1 MTPQHDH
8 QHSIQQETTVTQAFQ
23 ADLACVGCAEAVER
37 ALRAHPQVTG
47 VHVDYPAKTVHVT
60 YRPGVATTPE
70 SIARLISDNAYGCR
84 CTPADALDGEA
95 KASVQALAHHADMT
109 AVTMG
114 TTADRMQYE
123 FPATAAGKAHD
134 AGHAAHATTAPAAPG
149 PAARSSEAGNQSPL
163 GGDISMDHAGH
174 QPAAG
179 HIQQPA
185 MPGMD
190 HGAHAEHGGMS
201 HDMSDPRM
209 ARAMER
215 DMRNRF
221 FVALALTVPTLLFS
235 SLAHSTFHIRLADQ
249 QPSNWLMLLFST
261 PVVWWAG
268 WPFIGGAAISLKHRQ
283 LNMSVLIA
291 TGVLAAWGFSLLIT
305 VLGEGDTFY
314 EAAAMLVTFVLF
326 GHWME
331 MKSRRGTT
339 DALRALFDLVP
350 PTAHVIRGGTE
361 QEVPTTELVVSDR
374 IRLRPGDKVPVDGV
388 LVEGSTSIDESLVT
402 GESVPV
408 DKAPGD
414 AVVGGSINR
423 AGSVVMVATKVGS
436 ETALAQIVALVQQ
449 AQSSKAPGQ
458 RLADKAAAYLV
469 VLAVGSGV
477 LTFLLW
483 YFVGDKAAITALTF
497 AISAVVIACPD
508 ALGLATPT
516 AVAVGTGLGARHN
529 ILIKDA
535 ATLEGVAGIDAIVLD
550 KTGTLT
556 EGRPA
561 LTDVVVAGT
570 DGWHAGR
577 ENELIG
583 LVAAAEGSSEHPLA
597 AAIVQGAQARH
608 LSLPQASDFTA
619 VTGKGMY
626 AQVAGHSVVAGN
638 AALLSDA
645 GIAAG
650 PLSDQA
656 AALAA
661 AGKTP
666 MYVAVDGQPAGIV
679 AVADTF
685 RPSAY
690 TLIRSLEAAGIEVA
704 MMTGDNRRTA
714 EAVAN
719 ELGIARVFAEVL
731 PNQKASYVRELQR
744 EGKRVAMVGDGVNDA
759 PALAQADIGIA
770 IGAGTDVAI
779 ETAKVVLMKSDPLD
793 IVRAYR
799 LSRATVRKMKQNL
812 FWASIY
818 NLLAIPVAAG
828 VLYPR
833 FGIMLQPEWSAL
845 LMSLSSI
852 IVATNAV
859 LLKREDSDLRQVR
872 ADDTPQ
878 PPVARVPAHAHDETT
893 RPQRCCRSSAA
904 ASGSRTS
911 TTSRSSRR
919 CMTTPRRCCERAACC
934 STGSACRPCVRAVSA
949 AGRCVRAVWVQCR
962 RHQ

>member
-1 MTPQHDH
+1 MTPTQDH
-8 QHSIQQETTVTQAFQ
+8 HHSQPQDEPVTQTFV
-23 ADLACVGCAEAVER
+23 ADLACIGCAEAVER
-37 ALRAHPQVTG
+37 ALRAHPHVTG
-47 VHVDYPAKTVHVT
+47 MHVDFPNKRVHIT
-60 YRPGVATTPE
+60 YRPSIVTTPATLAKLISEHAHGCQCSPAGAE
-70 SIARLISDNAYGCR
+70 SIPKTSSLQS
-84 CTPADALDGEA
+84 
-95 KASVQALAHHADMT
+95 LAHHADMA

-123 FPATAAGKAHD
+123 FPSTAAGKEHD
-134 AGHAAHATTAPAAPG
+134 AGQHAHGAMAPAMP
-149 PAARSSEAGNQSPL
+149 
-163 GGDISMDHAGH
+163 DHSDH
-174 QPAAG
+174 QPAA
-179 HIQQPA
+179 PA
-185 MPGMD
+185 AHHDDHAAMAGMD
-190 HGAHAEHGGMS
+190 HGAHAGMG

-209 ARAMER
+209 AKAMER

-221 FVALALTVPTLLFS
+221 FVALLLTIPTILFS
-235 SLAHSTFHIRLADQ
+235 PLAKNTFGIELVSLQWA
-249 QPSNWLMLLFST
+249 NWLALAFST

-268 WPFIGGAAISLKHRQ
+268 WPFIGGAATSLRHRQ

-291 TGVLAAWGFSLLIT
+291 TGVLAAWTFSVLIT
-305 VLGEGDTFY
+305 VLGQGDTFY

-350 PTAHVIRGGTE
+350 PTARVIRNGTE
-361 QEVPTTELVVSDR
+361 EEVPTSELVVGDR

-388 LVEGSTSIDESLVT
+388 LIEGSTSIDESLVT

-408 DKAPGD
+408 DKQPGD

-423 AGSVVMVATKVGS
+423 AGAVVMEATKVGS

-516 AVAVGTGLGARHN
+516 AVAVGTGLGAKHN

-535 ATLEGVAGIDAIVLD
+535 ATLEGVSGIDAIVLD

-556 EGRPA
+556 EGKPS
-561 LTDVVVAGT
+561 LTDVVVASA
-570 DGWHAGR
+570 DGWHPGR
-577 ENELIG
+577 EEELLA
-583 LVAAAEGSSEHPLA
+583 LVAAAEEGSEHPLA
-597 AAIVQGAQARH
+597 TAIVQGAQAKH
-608 LSLPQASDFTA
+608 LSLSKATDFSA
-619 VTGKGMY
+619 VTGKGMQ
-626 AQVAGHSVVAGN
+626 AQVDSHRVLAGN
-638 AALLSDA
+638 AALLTEA

-650 PLSDQA
+650 SLRDQA
-656 AALAA
+656 ERLAT

-666 MYVAVDGQPAGIV
+666 MYVAVDGKPAGVV
-679 AVADTF
+679 AVADTI
-685 RPSAY
+685 RPSARALIE
-690 TLIRSLEAAGIEVA
+690 TLKAAGIEVA

-714 EAVAN
+714 EAVAK
-719 ELGIARVFAEVL
+719 ELGIDRVFAEVL
-731 PNQKASYVRELQR
+731 PDQKAGYVRQLQG

-779 ETAKVVLMKSDPLD
+779 ETARVVLMKSDPLD

-818 NLLAIPVAAG
+818 NLAAIPVAAG

-859 LLKREDSDLRQVR
+859 LLKREDAELRQIGRKPAEGVR
-872 ADDTPQ
+872 TP
-878 PPVARVPAHAHDETT
+878 
-893 RPQRCCRSSAA
+893 
-904 ASGSRTS
+904 
-911 TTSRSSRR
+911 
-919 CMTTPRRCCERAACC
+919 
-934 STGSACRPCVRAVSA
+934 
-949 AGRCVRAVWVQCR
+949 
-962 RHQ
+962 

>member
-1 MTPQHDH
+1 MATTQDH
-8 QHSIQQETTVTQAFQ
+8 QHHAQQPGELVTQAFA
-23 ADLACVGCAEAVER
+23 ADLACIGCAEAVER
-37 ALRAHPQVTG
+37 ALRAHPQVAG
-47 VHVDYPAKTVHVT
+47 VHVDFPNKTVHVT
-60 YRPGVATTPE
+60 YRPGVGTTPD
-70 SIARLISDNAYGCR
+70 SLAALISARAHGCR
-84 CTPADALDGEA
+84 CAPADTESGGTPG
-95 KASVQALAHHADMT
+95 SVQALAHHADMA

-123 FPATAAGKAHD
+123 FPSTAAGKRHD
-134 AGHAAHATTAPAAPG
+134 AGHHMHGGMAPAAP
-149 PAARSSEAGNQSPL
+149 
-163 GGDISMDHAGH
+163 DHADQH
-174 QPAAG
+174 LAEDAAG
-179 HIQQPA
+179 HGDHAA
-185 MPGMD
+185 MAGLD
-190 HGAHAEHGGMS
+190 HGAHGGMG
-201 HDMSDPRM
+201 HDMSDPAM
-209 ARAMER
+209 AKAMER
-215 DMRNRF
+215 DMRDRF
-221 FVALALTVPTLLFS
+221 FGALLLTIPTILFS
-235 SLAHSTFHIRLADQ
+235 PLAKNTFGIELVHMSWA
-249 QPSNWLMLLFST
+249 NWLALLFST
-261 PVVWWAG
+261 PIVWWAG
-268 WPFIGGAAISLKHRQ
+268 WPFIGGAATSLKHRQ

-291 TGVLAAWGFSLLIT
+291 TGVLAAWTFSLLIT

-350 PTAHVIRGGTE
+350 PTARVIRNGTE
-361 QEVPTTELVVSDR
+361 QEVPTSELVVGDHV
-374 IRLRPGDKVPVDGV
+374 RLRPGDKVPVDGV

-408 DKAPGD
+408 DKNPGD
-414 AVVGGSINR
+414 AVVGGAINR
-423 AGSVVMVATKVGS
+423 AGAVVMEATKVGS

-516 AVAVGTGLGARHN
+516 AVAVGTGLGAKHN

-556 EGRPA
+556 EGKPS
-561 LTDVVVAGT
+561 LTDVVLTTA
-570 DGWHAGR
+570 DGWRPGR
-577 ENELIG
+577 EDELLT
-583 LVAAAEGSSEHPLA
+583 LVAAAEEGSEHPLA
-597 AAIVQGAQARH
+597 TAIVRGAEARH
-608 LSLPQASDFTA
+608 LTLPNATDFTA
-619 VTGKGMY
+619 VTGKGMQ
-626 AQVAGHSVVAGN
+626 AQVNGHRVLAGN
-638 AALLSDA
+638 AALLTDA
-645 GIAAG
+645 GIATD

-656 AALAA
+656 AVLAT

-666 MYVAVDGQPAGIV
+666 MYVAVDGQPAGVV
-679 AVADTF
+679 AVADTI
-685 RPSAY
+685 RPSAP
-690 TLIRSLEAAGIEVA
+690 TLIRLLKEAGIEVA

-714 EAVAN
+714 EAIAK
-719 ELGIARVFAEVL
+719 ELGIERVFAEVL
-731 PNQKASYVRELQR
+731 PDQKAGYVRQLQG

-818 NLLAIPVAAG
+818 NLAAIPVAAG

-859 LLKREDSDLRQVR
+859 LLKREDTEMEGVGQ
-872 ADDTPQ
+872 
-878 PPVARVPAHAHDETT
+878 
-893 RPQRCCRSSAA
+893 
-904 ASGSRTS
+904 
-911 TTSRSSRR
+911 
-919 CMTTPRRCCERAACC
+919 
-934 STGSACRPCVRAVSA
+934 
-949 AGRCVRAVWVQCR
+949 
-962 RHQ
+962 